1 VSSELTTAATAEA
14 AAKARQLLR
23 ASLSPGRRLREKLIE
38 HALLAC
44 GLLSILVTIGIAGVI
59 LFGSYEFFTH
69 DEHKEYNQRDGQEVY
84 TWMQPADILDRI
96 VYFFTGTE
104 WTADTPPHRYGILPL
119 LVATLLVALIAA
131 VIAMPIGL
139 TTAIYLSEYARPR
152 VRAVAKPVLELL
164 AGIPSVVYGYFA
176 ITVVT
181 PFLIEQLRIPG
192 MESFNILSAG
202 IVVGIMIIPMIASLS
217 EDALRAVPRSLR
229 DGAIALGA
237 NKFETSVKVVVPA
250 ALSGVVASFIL
261 AISRAIG
268 ETMAVALA
276 SGNRRVL
283 NFDPREGAA
292 TMTAFIAKTAQSD
305 APQGTTVFASLF
317 AVAAMLF
324 FMTLAMNLVAQ
335 KVLRR
340 FRQVYQ

>member
-1 VSSELTTAATAEA
+1 
-14 AAKARQLLR
+14 
-23 ASLSPGRRLREKLIE
+23 
-38 HALLAC
+38 
-44 GLLSILVTIGIAGVI
+44 
-59 LFGSYEFFTH
+59 
-69 DEHKEYNQRDGQEVY
+69 
-84 TWMQPADILDRI
+84 
-96 VYFFTGTE
+96 
-104 WTADTPPHRYGILPL
+104 ILPL

-268 ETMAVALA
+268 ETMAVA
-276 SGNRRVL
+276 
-283 NFDPREGAA
+283 
-292 TMTAFIAKTAQSD
+292 
-305 APQGTTVFASLF
+305 
-317 AVAAMLF
+317 
-324 FMTLAMNLVAQ
+324 
-335 KVLRR
+335 
-340 FRQVYQ
+340 